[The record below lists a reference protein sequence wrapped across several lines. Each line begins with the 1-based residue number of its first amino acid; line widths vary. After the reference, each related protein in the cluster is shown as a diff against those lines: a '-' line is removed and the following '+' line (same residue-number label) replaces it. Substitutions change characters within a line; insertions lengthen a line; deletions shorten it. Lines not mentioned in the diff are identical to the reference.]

1 MKVHQTKI
9 EPATKLS
16 ATNIIQVLSGT
27 VAIVTWKMNRSGP
40 HYVYST
46 LVQTS
51 LLKIMFEVD
60 LLYFGAPSVSHHNS
74 TSSYKC
80 TYLFL

>member
-27 VAIVTWKMNRSGP
+27 VAIVTWKLDW
-40 HYVYST
+40 HILVYNHCLIDT
-46 LVQTS
+46 W
-51 LLKIMFEVD
+51 
-60 LLYFGAPSVSHHNS
+60 G
-74 TSSYKC
+74 
-80 TYLFL
+80 